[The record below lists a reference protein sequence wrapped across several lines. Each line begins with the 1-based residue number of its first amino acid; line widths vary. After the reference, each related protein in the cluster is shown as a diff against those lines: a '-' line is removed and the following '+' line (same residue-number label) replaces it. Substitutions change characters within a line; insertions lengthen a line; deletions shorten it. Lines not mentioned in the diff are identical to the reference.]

1 VTSYNRIIPFLSGC
15 PDVTLPALEWPQ
27 AERLPLFDRFVAL
40 HAPAH
45 GLKRDTARL
54 ASADAS
60 FRRYIR
66 IDAIPNSMIVMDAPP
81 ERENCQPFADIAALF
96 HGAQVHAPTIH
107 AWDKESGF
115 MLLTD
120 LGTHTVLQ
128 GVMDRLN
135 WQDVP
140 ARGVKAV
147 PDGVMRTWFG
157 KAIDALIPFQ
167 LASKPGVLPPYDDR
181 VLQRELMLFSDWYVG
196 KHRAAEAP
204 PKLQEA
210 YERIKA
216 VNLNAPQ
223 VYVHR
228 DFMPRNLMLGSDGG
242 PLGVLDFQDAL
253 YGPVT
258 YDIACLMRD
267 AFLTWDDEFVM
278 DVTVRYWERAR
289 KAGLITNGAW
299 GEWESDFGAFWR
311 AVDYMALQ
319 RHLKVAGIFARLTL
333 RDGKPK
339 YLADAPRFIDYI
351 VATASRYRELKPLLD
366 VIDALE
372 GTDSSAA
379 LKRAL
384 GLPA

>member
-1 VTSYNRIIPFLSGC
+1 
-15 PDVTLPALEWPQ
+15 VTLPALEWPQ
-27 AERLPLFDRFVAL
+27 AERLPLFDRFIAE
-40 HAPAH
+40 HAAEH
-45 GLKRDTARL
+45 GLKRETARL

-66 IDAIPNSMIVMDAPP
+66 VDAIPGSMIVMDAPP
-81 ERENCQPFADIAALF
+81 EREDCQPFADIAGLF
-96 HGAQVHAPTIH
+96 QTANVHAPTIH
-107 AWDKESGF
+107 AWDKAAGF

-128 GVMDRLN
+128 GVMDRLG
-135 WQDVP
+135 WQEPP
-140 ARGVKAV
+140 ARGIKAT
-147 PDGVMRTWFG
+147 PDAAMRTWF
-157 KAIDALIPFQ
+157 AQALDALIPFQ
-167 LASKPGVLPPYDDR
+167 LSSKPGVLSPYDDR

-196 KHRAAEAP
+196 KHRQTEPA
-204 PKLQEA
+204 PKLQQV

-216 VNLNAPQ
+216 VNLSAPN

-228 DFMPRNLMLGSDGG
+228 DFMPRNLMLSIEGA

-267 AFLTWDDEFVM
+267 AFLTWEDEFVM

-289 KAGLITNGAW
+289 KAGLVVNGPW
-299 GEWESDFGAFWR
+299 GDWETDFGSFWR

-351 VATASRYRELKPLLD
+351 VGTASRYRELKPLLD